1 MAQGLDVSGL
11 TPDRMEEFFKV
22 RRARVRTLHLSP
34 RALRVLVEHLDNLG
48 ALPAP
53 PALEP
58 TPLEAFLERY
68 RHYLLR
74 ERGLGEATAA
84 RYFYVAGQ
92 FLRSCSGGEGLKL
105 AAVSASATT
114 KFLTVQCAAHSSGW
128 AKAVAVALRCL
139 LRFLHVE
146 GLIIAPLAQAV
157 PTPAGWAGA
166 SLPKALKPANL
177 AAVLGSCD
185 RSSGVGRRDYAVLVL
200 LARLGLRAGEVA
212 GLQMADMDWA
222 GGEIRVRG
230 KGPRVDVLPLPTDVG
245 RALADYVTQGRPRAR
260 GGALFRRAVAPHEG
274 LDSTSVTGIVY
285 RACERAG
292 LPRVGAHRL
301 RHTAATR
308 NVAWWRLSG
317 GDRPGPSS
325 AHSCC
330 YSSLRQGR
338 PSGAGHSGPTLA
350 GGASMTDL
358 HAATSDYLAL
368 RRALGFKLVEAE
380 RMLGSF
386 VEHLGAR
393 ARRPSPWSLPWNG
406 RPCLGKPSHGGGVS
420 G

>member
-1 MAQGLDVSGL
+1 MNDPSRVRVSGPLVPYAPGFRAELEARGYTPGSVALQLQLAAQLSRWLMAQGLDVSGL

-34 RALRVLVEHLDNLG
+34 PALRVLVEHLDNLG

-301 RHTAATR
+301 RHTAATEM
-308 NVAWWRLSG
+308 
-317 GDRPGPSS
+317 
-325 AHSCC
+325 
-330 YSSLRQGR
+330 LR
-338 PSGAGHSGPTLA
+338 
-350 GGASMTDL
+350 GGASLAEIAQVLRQHTP
-358 HAATSDYLAL
+358 AATAL
-368 RRALGFKLVEAE
+368 YAKVDRQALGTLAQ
-380 RMLGSF
+380 
-386 VEHLGAR
+386 
-393 ARRPSPWSLPWNG
+393 PWPG
-406 RPCLGKPSHGGGVS
+406 EPA
-420 G
+420 

>member
-1 MAQGLDVSGL
+1 MNDPSRVRVRGPLALYAPGFRAELEARGYAPGSVALQLQLAAQLSRWLMAQGLDVSGL

-34 RALRVLVEHLDNLG
+34 RALRVLVEHLDKLG

-53 PALEP
+53 QAVEP
-58 TPLEAFLERY
+58 TALEAFLERY

-84 RYFYVAGQ
+84 RYFYIAGQ
-92 FLRSCSGGEGLKL
+92 FLRFCSGGEGLKL

-166 SLPKALKPANL
+166 SLPKALKPADL

-212 GLQMADMDWA
+212 GLQMADMDWT

-274 LDSTSVTGIVY
+274 LNSTSVTGIVY

-292 LPRVGAHRL
+292 LARVGAHRL
-301 RHTAATR
+301 RHTAATEM
-308 NVAWWRLSG
+308 
-317 GDRPGPSS
+317 
-325 AHSCC
+325 
-330 YSSLRQGR
+330 LR
-338 PSGAGHSGPTLA
+338 
-350 GGASMTDL
+350 GGASLAEIAQVLRQHTP
-358 HAATSDYLAL
+358 AATAL
-368 RRALGFKLVEAE
+368 YAKVDHHALGTLAQ
-380 RMLGSF
+380 
-386 VEHLGAR
+386 
-393 ARRPSPWSLPWNG
+393 PWPG
-406 RPCLGKPSHGGGVS
+406 EPA
-420 G
+420 